1 MPTWT
6 RGDSSVYKAVIAAAW
21 HLISLQQL
29 TNLPIEC
36 AAARTIL
43 SRPYH
48 WHRPIQL
55 KLQMPGIGTTQLPV
69 LRSQSPWSSAKYFLR
84 WDVRVNWKRPLTI
97 TLQTFSIALLSRH
110 QQWRFCCWRKRP
122 PDVQLWLWSAV
133 TSHWWWQSCWVMLFV
148 SPPQMIWVQ
157 SMAQGAK
164 VLFNPLIIGYR

>member
-6 RGDSSVYKAVIAAAW
+6 RGDSSVNKAVIAAAW
-21 HLISLQQL
+21 HLISLHQL

-48 WHRPIQL
+48 WHGPIQL

-69 LRSQSPWSSAKYFLR
+69 LRSHSPWSSAKYFLW

-97 TLQTFSIALLSRH
+97 TLQTFSIALCHCLSRH

-133 TSHWWWQSCWVMLFV
+133 TSHWWWQPWWVVLFV
-148 SPPQMIWVQ
+148 CLFV
-157 SMAQGAK
+157 
-164 VLFNPLIIGYR
+164 VLFNPLIIGVFWA